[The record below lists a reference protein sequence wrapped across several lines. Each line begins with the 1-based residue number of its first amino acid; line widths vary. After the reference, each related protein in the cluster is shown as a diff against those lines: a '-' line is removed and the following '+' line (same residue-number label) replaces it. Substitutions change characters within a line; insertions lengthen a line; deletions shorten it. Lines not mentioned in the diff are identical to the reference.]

1 MMPVSLHRSQLV
13 SQLVE
18 VDPVYVQPMENV
30 SKTKDLQPLQ
40 RDQVLARLREIAP
53 QLHCEYGVTRLGVF
67 GSVARDEA
75 TAFSDIDV
83 VLELQTPDLFTMVEI
98 KEDLEQVFQC
108 SIDVVRYRERMNPYL
123 KGRIDREA
131 VYV

>member
-1 MMPVSLHRSQLV
+1 
-13 SQLVE
+13 
-18 VDPVYVQPMENV
+18 MENV
-30 SKTKDLQPLQ
+30 RETIDTQSLQ
-40 RDQVLARLREIAP
+40 RDHVLAKLRLVAP
-53 QLHCEYGVTRLGVF
+53 QLQRDHGVTRLGVF

-75 TAFSDIDV
+75 TAMSDIDV
-83 VLELQTPDLFTMVEI
+83 VLELQAPDLFTMVEI
-98 KEDLEQVFQC
+98 KEDLERVFHC